1 MFIKKPKLTF
11 TALLVCFLAASL
23 FTTACNNEAEKK
35 EPAADTAAAKPAEPV
50 VAPTT
55 APADTTKKDSV
66 SDRPVKTPD

>member
-35 EPAADTAAAKPAEPV
+35 EPAADTAAAEPV
-50 VAPTT
+50 VAPTP